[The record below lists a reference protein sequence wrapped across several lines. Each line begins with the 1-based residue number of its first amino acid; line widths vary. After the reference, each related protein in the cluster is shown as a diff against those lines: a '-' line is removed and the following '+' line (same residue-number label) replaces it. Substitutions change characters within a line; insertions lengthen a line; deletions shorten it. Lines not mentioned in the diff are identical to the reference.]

1 MNSIF
6 FLAIAA
12 GFLTILAPCI
22 LPVLPFLLGTSG
34 GRSRLRPVAIIA
46 GFVLSF
52 SVLGAAFATA
62 GSFLGVS
69 NAALRTV
76 AVVLLLLFGLA
87 LLFEGAYE
95 KAMARL
101 QPVLARWSA
110 RLSGKAAVRTD
121 ALSGL
126 LVGVSLGLVW
136 TPCAGPILGSILT
149 LASRT
154 ADYVTTLL
162 LMFAYALGAGLPMLA
177 IAYGGNAL
185 QRRLLTIGKWQ
196 GVLNKVFGLLVVA
209 MAVLILTGYDL
220 ALQAWLI
227 RFYPSTFTGK
237 L

>member
-22 LPVLPFLLGTSG
+22 LPLLPFLLGTSG
-34 GRSRLRPVAIIA
+34 GKSRLRPLMIIA
-46 GFVLSF
+46 GFVGSF
-52 SVLGAAFATA
+52 SILGAAFATA
-62 GSFLGVS
+62 GTFLGVS
-69 NAALRTV
+69 NAALRNV

-87 LLFEGAYE
+87 LLFEKTYE

-101 QPVLARWSA
+101 QPILAKWSA
-110 RLSGKAAVRTD
+110 RISGKAATRTD
-121 ALSGL
+121 AWSGL
-126 LVGVSLGLVW
+126 VVGVSLGLIW

-149 LASRT
+149 LASQT

-162 LMFAYALGAGLPMLA
+162 LMFAYALGAGAPMLA

-185 QRRLLTIGKWQ
+185 QRRLLKIGSWQ
-196 GVLNKVFGLLVVA
+196 SALNRIFGLLVVG

-220 ALQAWLI
+220 RLQAWLV
-227 RFYPSTFTGK
+227 RFYPSSFTGN